1 MKEKFVIGKLIENEV
16 RRQQW
21 SITKFADAIC
31 CQRSNIYDIFK
42 RNNIDIL
49 LLARICKVL
58 KYNYFQDIIDNFDL
72 IESDYPETRQDFVK
86 EKAAA
91 QFLDVVPTV
100 LHNLKMSPTITLPN
114 KFRTEDIPLPDFSL
128 PSYGIYFTVGEQ
140 LTERLQGKEKENLE
154 IEKLDFSK
162 DISVELW
169 KNKSDKTSFLNV
181 AIDYKTQQDWE
192 KTLQIIRN
200 ESLQLVKVSQEEEV

>member
-1 MKEKFVIGKLIENEV
+1 M
-16 RRQQW
+16 
-21 SITKFADAIC
+21 
-31 CQRSNIYDIFK
+31 
-42 RNNIDIL
+42 
-49 LLARICKVL
+49 
-58 KYNYFQDIIDNFDL
+58 
-72 IESDYPETRQDFVK
+72 
-86 EKAAA
+86 
-91 QFLDVVPTV
+91 
-100 LHNLKMSPTITLPN
+100 
-114 KFRTEDIPLPDFSL
+114 
-128 PSYGIYFTVGEQ
+128 
-140 LTERLQGKEKENLE
+140 TERLQGKEKGNLE